1 MAPETGGG
9 SGALEHDRFTG
20 LVRVLPRR
28 GVVVCAISA
37 GDMREIYEVIIALES
52 AAAELL
58 AERPSK
64 ERLSIAQIGSRQQ
77 GDGKCFEDE
86 RSHSMGEG

>member
-1 MAPETGGG
+1 M
-9 SGALEHDRFTG
+9 
-20 LVRVLPRR
+20 PRR

-52 AAAELL
+52 AAAKLL

-64 ERLSIAQIGSRQQ
+64 ERLSIAHELEVVNKAMENALRAK
-77 GDGKCFEDE
+77 DLTACAKADE
-86 RSHSMGEG
+86 LFHKLLIEHSGNKFHP